1 MPTRQALLP
10 HNKKEELNMKKIYE
24 APTSELVYLAS
35 ADIITASPIDSRV
48 DNFDEDIIEI
58 G

>member
-1 MPTRQALLP
+1 M
-10 HNKKEELNMKKIYE
+10 NMKKIYE

-35 ADIITASPIDSRV
+35 ADIITASPVDSRV